1 MPTAEGFVSTDR
13 ADRYLSQLSRHLGH
27 GPAGIQADT
36 RTDGSLFLDLGD
48 ATCVLSATPVG
59 LRLQAESSAADQ
71 LAQLQRRLAGRIEQI
86 GHRDSLTVH
95 WNPPPPP
102 ANAAERHTPSSHA

>member
-13 ADRYLSQLSRHLGH
+13 ADRYLSQLCRHLGH

-48 ATCVLSATPVG
+48 ATCVLSAT
-59 LRLQAESSAADQ
+59 
-71 LAQLQRRLAGRIEQI
+71 
-86 GHRDSLTVH
+86 LT
-95 WNPPPPP
+95 
-102 ANAAERHTPSSHA
+102 S